1 VCVLTHPP
9 SYIELYFKR
18 IPVLLPFV
26 SFELQFEIRLN
37 DEVKRSLIATL
48 MLTAIVAEISE
59 CNTVCRLQVL
69 QVFMEIIT
77 TTRTQMKEEEKLFF
91 RIATALLNP

>member
-1 VCVLTHPP
+1 MCVLTHPP
-9 SYIELYFKR
+9 SCVELYFKR
-18 IPVLLPFV
+18 IPVLLLFV
-26 SFELQFEIRLN
+26 PFELQFEIRLN
-37 DEVKRSLIATL
+37 DEVKRLLIATL

-77 TTRTQMKEEEKLFF
+77 RTQMKEEEKLFF